1 MQDARGGLKN
11 FRRLRQC
18 RSAGLPGDAEAIAR
32 YRVDFS
38 GSVGIA
44 WSGSRMIR
52 MTHNVYYVK
61 YRSMRQTSAVDHI
74 QRKNKTGLV
83 NERPPSLDQALVAA
97 GLKTK
102 ASSSN
107 ALQPL

>member
-1 MQDARGGLKN
+1 
-11 FRRLRQC
+11 
-18 RSAGLPGDAEAIAR
+18 
-32 YRVDFS
+32 
-38 GSVGIA
+38 
-44 WSGSRMIR
+44 
-52 MTHNVYYVK
+52 
-61 YRSMRQTSAVDHI
+61 MRQTSAVDHI